1 MEILRRL
8 CKRKREI
15 NMKSNGMKGDIAL
28 AFLALILA
36 ILGLLT
42 C

>member
-1 MEILRRL
+1 MEVYIQKTLGVRGDS
-8 CKRKREI
+8 
-15 NMKSNGMKGDIAL
+15 MKGDSMKGDIAL

>member
-1 MEILRRL
+1 MEVYIQKTLGVRGD
-8 CKRKREI
+8 
-15 NMKSNGMKGDIAL
+15 SMKGDIAL
-28 AFLALILA
+28 TFLALILA